1 VSEQASL
8 SLVLPAHD
16 EAANIAEVI
25 SGARR
30 VLERVTA
37 EFEIVVVDDG
47 SRDQTAAISAAFPE
61 VRLVRHERNLGYG
74 AALRSGFRAARMP
87 WVAFMDSDLQFDPE
101 DLVRLLDARDRV
113 DIVAGYRSPRQDP
126 WSRRLLG
133 SAWTALVR
141 LVFGIRVR
149 DVDCA
154 LKLFRKSVL
163 DALPL
168 ESNGAFINAE
178 ILVRARA
185 KGFRMVQ
192 LPVRHLPRRAG
203 RSSGANLRVIAR
215 ALGELFRLRGRLRS

>member
-215 ALGELFRLRGRLRS
+215 ALGELFRLRRRLGS